1 MDIQGK
7 RKELTALVDNIKEH
21 SDRLTVSH
29 TLPTLELSVLLS
41 KISKLYEEMIVLKHE
56 LSKVEYDSIESLLE
70 VEGQSEFSEQVVE
83 KAKHAE
89 ESRTERM
96 EKTVEIIAPEE
107 GEFEK
112 EETKTFE
119 SFVEDQIV
127 DEVDEPIEIPKEEEL
142 PKEAVEAVKTP
153 TPYEVDFQD
162 LNTKLSGKEEN
173 SVVDQLQRQPISDL
187 TTAIG
192 LNERYL
198 YSNELF
204 GGNMEDFRTALKEL
218 NSKSNAEEAF
228 NYFNGDLASKYA
240 WDLENELVTSLKL
253 LVARRFK

>member
-1 MDIQGK
+1 MAK
-7 RKELTALVDNIKEH
+7 REEAIRTDN
-21 SDRLTVSH
+21 V
-29 TLPTLELSVLLS
+29 
-41 KISKLYEEMIVLKHE
+41 EEK
-56 LSKVEYDSIESLLE
+56 
-70 VEGQSEFSEQVVE
+70 
-83 KAKHAE
+83 
-89 ESRTERM
+89 
-96 EKTVEIIAPEE
+96 VEIIAPEDDE
-107 GEFEK
+107 LENT
-112 EETKTFE
+112 ETKNFE
-119 SFVEDQIV
+119 SFVEEQIAV
-127 DEVDEPIEIPKEEEL
+127 EVDEPIEIPEEEEL
-142 PKEAVEAVKTP
+142 PKEVVEVVKTP